1 MHIDDMHL
9 IQLARAPTLT
19 QEWMVNDVHLLVKS
33 KLGKWPCLLQIQAAL
48 TLYGGNDVVACA
60 VTGFGKTLTFWIPL
74 LMALE
79 EGRDQVIF
87 VVTPLNLL
95 GRQNVD
101 CLEDLGIP
109 AVAVDGDS
117 LNEKVL
123 KVSLCSML
131 FREVLTHL
139 GY

>member
-1 MHIDDMHL
+1 M
-9 IQLARAPTLT
+9 
-19 QEWMVNDVHLLVKS
+19 
-33 KLGKWPCLLQIQAAL
+33 
-48 TLYGGNDVVACA
+48 
-60 VTGFGKTLTFWIPL
+60 
-74 LMALE
+74 
-79 EGRDQVIF
+79 
-87 VVTPLNLL
+87 VTPLNLL

-139 GY
+139 GYRDWCL